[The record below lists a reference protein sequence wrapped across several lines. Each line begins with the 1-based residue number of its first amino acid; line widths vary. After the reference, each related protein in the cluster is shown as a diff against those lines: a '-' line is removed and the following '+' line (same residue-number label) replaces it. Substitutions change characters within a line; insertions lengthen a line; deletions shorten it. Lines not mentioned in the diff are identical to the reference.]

1 MVTYVKSLNKNPLWG
16 LGWQTELPWPKLDE
30 LHSAAID
37 PTKLDL
43 AKHLQS
49 THACMDPYLC
59 ICVCMYVCTYVCMC
73 LFISIYIYIHILID
87 IPPYATAMMHMPCPR
102 ASRSTHGQ
110 PDSLP
115 QLEALFFTLNPKP

>member
-87 IPPYATAMMHMPCPR
+87 IPPYATAMMHMPCRVLVLLAVPTDSPI
-102 ASRSTHGQ
+102 AFLSLKLFSSR
-110 PDSLP
+110 
-115 QLEALFFTLNPKP
+115 